1 MKTSSLVSVVILLAA
16 ASSPAHAQIYKWVDE
31 AGKTHY
37 SDAAPVG
44 GKASTVADKVSFYTP
59 DPTIIARTAA
69 SPPANPAL
77 ADRIDRLERQLQS
90 ERLARQQVEL
100 AAYTQA
106 QGDPGAYYPY
116 AVPVAYPLRHR
127 RPGGFRPFPEPKGTN
142 VVGPG
147 VMPGT
152 FNGPNAITAGN
163 FTFRTSVSASR
174 GGGSVAFAPAR

>member
-1 MKTSSLVSVVILLAA
+1 MKTSSLVSAMILVAA

-44 GKASTVADKVSFYTP
+44 GKASTIADKVSVYTP
-59 DPTIIARTAA
+59 DPTIIARAA
-69 SPPANPAL
+69 TRPSVNPAL
-77 ADRIDRLERQLQS
+77 ADRVDSLERQLQA
-90 ERLARQQVEL
+90 ERQARQQIEL

-106 QGDPGAYYPY
+106 QGDPGAYPY
-116 AVPVAYPLRHR
+116 ALPVAYPYPVHHR
-127 RPGGFRPFPEPKGTN
+127 RPGGFRPFPGSNGAN

-147 VMPGT
+147 IMPGT

-163 FTFRTSVSASR
+163 VTLRTNLAAPR
-174 GGGSVAFAPAR
+174 GRGAF

>member
-1 MKTSSLVSVVILLAA
+1 MKTPSLVSAVILLAA
-16 ASSPAHAQIYKWVDE
+16 AGSPAHAQIYKWVDE

-59 DPTIIARTAA
+59 DPTLIARAA
-69 SPPANPAL
+69 ARPPVNPAL
-77 ADRIDRLERQLQS
+77 ADRIDNLERQLQA

-106 QGDPGAYYPY
+106 QAQGDLGAYPY
-116 AVPVAYPLRHR
+116 AVPVAYPMHHR
-127 RPGGFRPFPEPKGTN
+127 RPGGFRPFPGPKGAN

-147 VMPGT
+147 IMPGT
-152 FNGPNAITAGN
+152 YNGPNAITAGN
-163 FTFRTSVSASR
+163 VTLRTSLAAPR
-174 GGGSVAFAPAR
+174 GRGAF